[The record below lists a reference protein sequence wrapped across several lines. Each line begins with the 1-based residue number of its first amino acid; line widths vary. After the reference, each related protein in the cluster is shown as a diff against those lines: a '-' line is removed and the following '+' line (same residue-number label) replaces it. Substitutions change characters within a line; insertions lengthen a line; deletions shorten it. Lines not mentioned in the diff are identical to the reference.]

1 MVITNGR
8 EESASSGRVTAPR
21 YPPALPFGG
30 DRGEGGG
37 YSFGECHKSES
48 GRGEMNVG
56 TVSLGMTFFVG
67 LLWLCFS
74 SGAELWQAVVAASA
88 AGIFGVLLGMDI

>member
-1 MVITNGR
+1 
-8 EESASSGRVTAPR
+8 
-21 YPPALPFGG
+21 
-30 DRGEGGG
+30 
-37 YSFGECHKSES
+37 
-48 GRGEMNVG
+48 MNVG